1 MRFVYISYSLC
12 ESIDHWTANFQRKKQ
27 AFMCINRNMKRQ
39 KKEIWQM
46 ENDVRFLSAL
56 HAFPVIKEEATTT
69 EKFANKLTL
78 RTTVIYEHLRRL

>member
-1 MRFVYISYSLC
+1 
-12 ESIDHWTANFQRKKQ
+12 
-27 AFMCINRNMKRQ
+27 
-39 KKEIWQM
+39 M

-69 EKFANKLTL
+69 ENIANKLTL